1 MEGGLRKRASRKS
14 AAGVVS
20 TAMVRRE
27 DSEPA
32 VARATAEAESGCTF
46 PAGESPVRVIAGEPG
61 SRPPLKVERPK
72 GEAWCRKPCSAKAE
86 RGEQQRGPQH
96 QVKPAASSE
105 EQSER
110 RAEHVAAKAM
120 FSPCE
125 SGWGEKLGGVWGAA
139 RAEGEVR
146 NTRDPSEQRRSQP
159 QGAPNKPSA
168 KSGAAQRKSEGAVV
182 PMRVV
187 QNNATGGKGP
197 CFSHAG
203 EERRREGMTGTSES
217 NHPSGQLPGVKAP
230 GSQHQ
235 IRGTAESKQTQAD
248 RRGLSVS
255 RMREI
260 RTYGLNGGPAR
271 DSGIQLTETPAGG
284 RIYQ

>member
-1 MEGGLRKRASRKS
+1 
-14 AAGVVS
+14 
-20 TAMVRRE
+20 MVRRE

-32 VARATAEAESGCTF
+32 VARATEEAESRCTF

-61 SRPPLKVERPK
+61 SRPPLEVERPK
-72 GEAWCRKPCSAKAE
+72 GEAWCRKPRSAKAV

-96 QVKPAASSE
+96 QVKPAASSQK
-105 EQSER
+105 QSER
-110 RAEHVAAKAM
+110 RAAHVTAKAT
-120 FSPCE
+120 FSPRE

-146 NTRDPSEQRRSQP
+146 NTRDPSELRRCQP
-159 QGAPNKPSA
+159 RGSLNKSSA
-168 KSGAAQRKSEGAVV
+168 KSGTAQRESEGAAVLMMV
-182 PMRVV
+182 A

-217 NHPSGQLPGVKAP
+217 KHPSGQLPGVKAP
-230 GSQHQ
+230 GSRHQ
-235 IRGTAESKQTQAD
+235 LRGTAKSKLTQAD

-260 RTYGLNGGPAR
+260 RTYGLRGGLAR
-271 DSGIQLTETPAGG
+271 DSGIQLNETPAGG

>member
-1 MEGGLRKRASRKS
+1 
-14 AAGVVS
+14 
-20 TAMVRRE
+20 MVRRE
-27 DSEPA
+27 GSEPA
-32 VARATAEAESGCTF
+32 EARATEEAEPRCID

-61 SRPPLKVERPK
+61 SRPPPETERST
-72 GEAWCRKPCSAKAE
+72 GEARCQKPSAAKAV

-105 EQSER
+105 KQSER
-110 RAEHVAAKAM
+110 RAEHFTAKATL
-120 FSPCE
+120 SPRE

-139 RAEGEVR
+139 RVEGEVR
-146 NTRDPSEQRRSQP
+146 NTRDPSEQRRCQP
-159 QGAPNKPSA
+159 RGAPNKPSA

-187 QNNATGGKGP
+187 QNNATGGKGS

-217 NHPSGQLPGVKAP
+217 NHPSGQLPRVEAP

-235 IRGTAESKQTQAD
+235 LRGTAKSKQTQAD

-260 RTYGLNGGPAR
+260 RTYGLNGGLAR